1 MSTKNQKSSGMF
13 GWLKERIRKILVSL
27 KRNPSVIPLVVLGAA
42 FVLYSFNLTVV
53 SNTTAKIQGQGMGL
67 CQFCIMLF
75 SALSMVCML
84 NSFPRRKKPNIPMIA
99 VMFLMFA
106 IIIYCDIHYCNAIM
120 AALTRAES
128 PIVLDVTT
136 QYIADAYN
144 MLGTFMVLICVTAGL
159 VVTLPL
165 YSKWLKRIN
174 TSVEVEDNGDM
185 AHIEIN
191 D

>member
-1 MSTKNQKSSGMF
+1 
-13 GWLKERIRKILVSL
+13 
-27 KRNPSVIPLVVLGAA
+27 
-42 FVLYSFNLTVV
+42 
-53 SNTTAKIQGQGMGL
+53 
-67 CQFCIMLF
+67 
-75 SALSMVCML
+75 
-84 NSFPRRKKPNIPMIA
+84 
-99 VMFLMFA
+99 MFLMFA

-185 AHIEIN
+185 THIEIN